1 MSKIQRVGMGIV
13 AAAMTISVPAVAFSQ
28 ELSFWSW
35 RQEDREEYE
44 RYIEMFEEEH
54 PDITVNFE
62 AFEASNYATILST
75 ALAGEEGP
83 DMMMVR
89 AYGAFESVAAPGY
102 LMALGD
108 QVPALSDFPEAAVQA
123 ETLRSDGN
131 VYAVPF
137 ASQTMLV
144 MYNKDIFDN
153 LGLEEPQTWDELVEV
168 GQTLQ
173 ENDLFGFA
181 NGTATAWQNET
192 IVFALGASIIGQ
204 DFYEDLQAG
213 EASFEDPRFVEA
225 LSKLNEI
232 KEYFPDSFT
241 GIDYASSQQLFTSGL
256 AGMFAGGSF
265 EIANFMSQNPD
276 LNIGVFPA
284 PPVEPDTQPL
294 VSVFYDGGYA
304 VNARTEHPEAAAE
317 FMNFVASQK
326 FAQEFANGLGNISP
340 VPGVEFESD
349 LLGEVAELNQNSI
362 PYIMLV
368 DFRYEEPSGSVL
380 LQQEVQKMMAGE
392 TTPEAAAEAVTD
404 GIANYH
410 EPFQD

>member
-1 MSKIQRVGMGIV
+1 MSMIHRLGMGVV
-13 AAAMTISVPAVAFSQ
+13 AAAMTVSVPAAAFSQ
-28 ELSFWSW
+28 EISFWSW
-35 RQEDREEYE
+35 RQEDREEYQ
-44 RYIEMFEEEH
+44 RYIDMFQEEH

-75 ALAGEEGP
+75 ALAGDEGP
-83 DMMMVR
+83 DTMMVR
-89 AYGAFESVAAPGY
+89 AYGAFESVAEPGY
-102 LMALGD
+102 LMPLGD
-108 QVPALSDFPEAAVQA
+108 EVPALSEFPEAAVQA

-144 MYNKDIFDN
+144 MYNKDIFAD

-168 GQTLQ
+168 GQALE
-173 ENDLFGFA
+173 ENGMFGFA

-204 DFYEDLQAG
+204 DFYQDLKNG
-213 EASFEDPRFVEA
+213 EATFEDPRFVEA
-225 LSKLNEI
+225 LTRLDEI

-284 PPVEPDTQPL
+284 PVAEEGDQPL

-304 VNARTEHPEAAAE
+304 VNAQTEHPEAATE
-317 FMNFVASQK
+317 FMNFLASQE
-326 FAQEFANGLGNISP
+326 FAQEFANGLGNVSP
-340 VPGVEFESD
+340 VPGVEFESE

-380 LQQEVQKMMAGE
+380 IQQEVQKMMAGE
-392 TTPEAAAEAVTD
+392 TTPEAAAAAVTT